1 MNRNRPTT
9 SASPKGRFTAGSSR
23 QKRGGFDDLDPSKM
37 GLDVPDWMEGP
48 AASPAASNDGLAAP
62 RESGLGAPEPA
73 PRFTPPE
80 EKAPAQNDLSSRS
93 IVEGMKVVCICKG
106 IKTRVFWKAL
116 DEGLCTKEDI
126 NRCTGSGSGSCQ
138 GRRCGPRILDM
149 IRNFAL

>member
-1 MNRNRPTT
+1 MNRNRPTR
-9 SASPKGRFTAGSSR
+9 SASPKGHSTASSSR
-23 QKRGGFDDLDPSKM
+23 QKRGGFADLDPSKM
-37 GLDVPDWMEGP
+37 GLDVPDWMDRS
-48 AASPAASNDGLAAP
+48 AASDEGLAAS
-62 RESGLGAPEPA
+62 RESSLGAAEPA

-80 EKAPAQNDLSSRS
+80 EEAPAQNDPSSRS

-138 GRRCGPRILDM
+138 GRRCGPRILNM
-149 IRNFAL
+149 IWNFTL

>member
-1 MNRNRPTT
+1 MNRNRPRR
-9 SASPKGRFTAGSSR
+9 SASPKRR
-23 QKRGGFDDLDPSKM
+23 LKQGGFADLNPSKM
-37 GLDVPDWMEGP
+37 GLDAPDWMAGSVSSEEG
-48 AASPAASNDGLAAP
+48 LTTP
-62 RESGLGAPEPA
+62 RESGLGASETA

-80 EKAPAQNDLSSRS
+80 AEAPAKHESSSRS

-106 IKTRVFWKAL
+106 IKKRVFWKAL

-149 IRNFAL
+149 IRNFTL

>member
-1 MNRNRPTT
+1 MNRNRPTR
-9 SASPKGRFTAGSSR
+9 SASPKGRLTSGSSR
-23 QKRGGFDDLDPSKM
+23 QKQGGFADLDPSKM
-37 GLDVPDWMEGP
+37 GLDVPVWM
-48 AASPAASNDGLAAP
+48 DGSVPSDKGLVTS
-62 RESGLGAPEPA
+62 RESGFGASEPA

-80 EKAPAQNDLSSRS
+80 EEAPAKHAPSSPSSRS

-106 IKTRVFWKAL
+106 IKKRVFWKAL

-149 IRNFAL
+149 IRNFTL

>member
-1 MNRNRPTT
+1 MNRNRLTR
-9 SASPKGRFTAGSSR
+9 SALPKGRLTTGSSR
-23 QKRGGFDDLDPSKM
+23 QKQGGFADLDPSKM
-37 GLDVPDWMEGP
+37 GLDVPDWMD
-48 AASPAASNDGLAAP
+48 ASVPSDERLATP
-62 RESGLGAPEPA
+62 RESGLGASEPA

-80 EKAPAQNDLSSRS
+80 EEAPVKHDPSSRS

-106 IKTRVFWKAL
+106 IKKRVFWKAL

-149 IRNFAL
+149 IRNFTL

>member
-1 MNRNRPTT
+1 MNRNRPTR
-9 SASPKGRFTAGSSR
+9 SALPKGRLAAGLSR
-23 QKRGGFDDLDPSKM
+23 PKQGGFADLDPSKI
-37 GLDVPDWMEGP
+37 GLDVPDWMDSSVPSDETFATPQG
-48 AASPAASNDGLAAP
+48 
-62 RESGLGAPEPA
+62 SGLGDSEPA

-80 EKAPAQNDLSSRS
+80 EEVPAKHDSSSRS

-149 IRNFAL
+149 IRNFTL

>member
-9 SASPKGRFTAGSSR
+9 SASPKGHLSAGSSR
-23 QKRGGFDDLDPSKM
+23 QKQGGFADIDPSKM
-37 GLDVPDWMEGP
+37 GFDVPDWMDGSVP
-48 AASPAASNDGLAAP
+48 SDKGLATP
-62 RESGLGAPEPA
+62 RGAGLGAAKPA

-80 EKAPAQNDLSSRS
+80 EEALVKHDPSSRS

-106 IKTRVFWKAL
+106 IKKRVFWKAL

-149 IRNFAL
+149 IRNFTL